1 MVNRAEK
8 SRFTKNTAVREG
20 FFYRLAFGG
29 FSFVIGH
36 YVVLNFFLIKPSIPG
51 FLLEGFNS

>member
-8 SRFTKNTAVREG
+8 SRFTKNTPVREG

-36 YVVLNFFLIKPSIPG
+36 YVVLNFFSCKT
-51 FLLEGFNS
+51 